1 MLISEEKINEI
12 RKSVNIVDVIS
23 DYIPVEQRGKNY
35 FAICPF
41 HDDHNPSM
49 SISPEKQIYTCFVCG
64 AHGNVFSFIM
74 DYENVSFIEA
84 VKMVA
89 NRVGITLDI
98 SSYKSKPKNK
108 GIEDLYDIYDIA
120 NKYYQNN
127 LYTKDGI
134 KAMEYLRDRG
144 FTDEI
149 IKEFEVGLSTN
160 NKLTKVL
167 KNKGYAD
174 SLLVNSGISSSKESA
189 TYDTFIDRIMFP
201 LWDMEGKTV
210 AFSGRIYKSSDPSK
224 YINSRESDIFK
235 KGKMIY
241 NYHKAKEEIRRKKA
255 VIVVEGFMDVIA
267 LYKVGIMNVVAT
279 MGTAVTNDHANMLKR
294 LSGNII
300 LCFDGDSAGNK
311 ATISCANEL
320 LNVGISPSVIRLEE
334 DLDPDDYIKKHGL
347 DKFNEHL
354 NNAQSL
360 LDFKIDYY
368 KSNTNFNNSD
378 EISKYI
384 KEVIEELNNVN
395 DKIIK
400 ELTIKKLN
408 DETGVS
414 IPTIKGM
421 IKNKVIKH
429 EPKIVRSKLDKYG
442 KAEIRLLYYMLRHPE
457 VIKIYENNKCYFP
470 TTEFRYLANEIIYY
484 FNKHK
489 SIVIADFITYLNDKP
504 ELIDAINKVDII
516 DVSDNYS
523 MEEINDYIDL
533 LNNYSVESQIKK
545 LTSEFKN
552 SIDEN
557 RKTEIMKEISE
568 LKVSE

>member
-557 RKTEIMKEISE
+557 RKTEIMK
-568 LKVSE
+568 